1 MPYKFLF
8 FLFFSLTSLVFADE
22 LIEKKQVITIGVL
35 SHRGDIITKN
45 AWTPTAEYLSEQLP
59 HYSFVIRPLKFDEID
74 SAVGNDEIDFILVN
88 PGIYVNL
95 EVRYRVSRLATMNNR
110 RGNKPYNIFGG
121 VIFTN
126 NRHPEIRSLEDI
138 KGKTFM
144 AVDRTSLGGF
154 QMAWREFNAQHI
166 SPYTDFK
173 SIRFGETHDHVVMSV
188 IQGEV
193 DAGTVRTDILERMIA
208 AGKIQKSDF
217 HILNQK
223 KDKRFPFLLSTQL
236 YPEWPFSK
244 LQNTPN
250 SLAQDVAIALLQMPK
265 NHPAAIS
272 GKYSGWT
279 VPLDY
284 QPVHELFEELKLPP
298 YEQTFT
304 LADAIKQYWYWVVIS
319 LLVLLVAIFM
329 TIFVAQ
335 RNRYLKGEKATLER
349 QNKLILD
356 SVADGIY
363 GVDTQGNSTF
373 INRAMEE
380 ITGWEAKD
388 IIGKN
393 QHKILHH
400 SYGDGSPHPPEKC
413 PVYLTFK
420 ENKSRFITNDVFWKK
435 DGTSFPVEYS
445 ATPIRD
451 EKGETIGSVV
461 VFRDITARNL
471 AEQKRQE
478 HEDQLTHVARLSTLG
493 EIASSIAHELNQPL
507 TAIAT
512 NARAC
517 VRMLES
523 EEPPTERCADVVEKI
538 ATQSERAGEVIRHI
552 RHFAHKDTVNKQA
565 VKISSIIHTALELLK
580 NEIQKNHISVH
591 LKIDKSI
598 KYVLAQE
605 IQIEQVIL
613 NLVRN
618 AIDAMKNTDY
628 HSRNLNISV
637 TPQEENLAEI
647 RVSDTGAGLSQ
658 DIVEQIFSP
667 FVTTKPQG
675 MGLGLSISYSII
687 ENHESM
693 LHVDSIEGNGA
704 SFYFTLNTVDVDK

>member
-1 MPYKFLF
+1 MSYKFLF
-8 FLFFSLTSLVFADE
+8 VLFLSLLHTFFSFCIEAV
-22 LIEKKQVITIGVL
+22 EKKQMITIGVL
-35 SHRGDIITKN
+35 SHRGDIITQN

-59 HYSFVIRPLKFDEID
+59 NYSFIIRPLKFDEINE
-74 SAVGNDEIDFILVN
+74 AVANAEIDFILVN

-126 NRHPEIRSLEDI
+126 NKHSEIHTLEDL

-144 AVDRTSLGGF
+144 AVDRASLGGF
-154 QMAWREFNAQHI
+154 QMAWREFNAKHI
-166 SPYTDFK
+166 SPYDDFK
-173 SIRFGETHDHVVMSV
+173 SIYFGETHDRVVMSV
-188 IQGEV
+188 IHGEV

-208 AGKIQKSDF
+208 AGKIKKSDF

-223 KDKRFPFLLSTQL
+223 TDKRFPFLLSTQL

-244 LQNTPN
+244 LQHTPN
-250 SLAQDVAIALLQMPK
+250 PLAQDVAIALLQMPK
-265 NHPAAIS
+265 NHPAAIA
-272 GKYSGWT
+272 GNYSGWT

-298 YEQTFT
+298 YEQKFT
-304 LADAIKQYWYWVVIS
+304 LIDAIKQYWYWVIIS
-319 LLVLLVAIFM
+319 LLALIVMIFI

-363 GVDTQGNSTF
+363 GVDTKGNSTF

-420 ENKSRFITNDVFWKK
+420 ENKSRFITNDIFWKK

-451 EKGETIGSVV
+451 EKGKTIGSVV

-478 HEDQLTHVARLSTLG
+478 HQEQLTHVARLSTLG

-523 EEPPTERCADVVEKI
+523 ENPPTERCADVVEKI
-538 ATQSERAGEVIRHI
+538 AIQSERAGEVIRHI

-565 VKISSIIHTALELLK
+565 VKISKIIHTALELLK

-591 LKIDKSI
+591 LNIDTSI

-637 TPQEENLAEI
+637 TPKEDKLAEI
-647 RVSDTGAGLSQ
+647 RVSDTGSGLPTHMA
-658 DIVEQIFSP
+658 EQIFSP

-687 ENHESM
+687 ENHKSM
-693 LHVDSIEGNGA
+693 LHVDSVEGNGA
-704 SFYFTLNTVDVDK
+704 SFYFTLNTVDK